1 MTELTTADTSAM
13 RREGTWREYLRTE
26 MDRGRRSAAAPS
38 LPPQAPKPDSA
49 MDVPCPHCQAPA
61 GRTCT
66 TRSGRH
72 GIAGLHTARQVA
84 YAALARESA

>member
-13 RREGTWREYLRTE
+13 RREGT
-26 MDRGRRSAAAPS
+26 
-38 LPPQAPKPDSA
+38 
-49 MDVPCPHCQAPA
+49 